1 MGGGLKETE
10 EGQKNSNK
18 KSKNDFQVCI
28 GKLIIISRWQKKSR
42 NTDTAKWE
50 NKSISHTEM
59 NNNMLRYKIN

>member
-1 MGGGLKETE
+1 MHWETY
-10 EGQKNSNK
+10 NN
-18 KSKNDFQVCI
+18 FQVA
-28 GKLIIISRWQKKSR
+28 KKSR